1 MVSLTRQNY
10 KYFAEKLQAAD
21 TKARIKILR
30 QIRTRMKIRF
40 MKLYRLFRL
49 KKYGEPIG
57 PPLPISKKNIKSSL
71 PLSEPLHAIHE
82 EGESD
87 HEECKFDSQ
96 GFLESL
102 RDNIYED
109 IIYEFILLHA
119 DSVVRV

>member
-1 MVSLTRQNY
+1 
-10 KYFAEKLQAAD
+10 
-21 TKARIKILR
+21 
-30 QIRTRMKIRF
+30 MKTRF
-40 MKLYRLFRL
+40 MKLFRLFRL

-57 PPLPISKKNIKSSL
+57 PPLPIPKRKQLKPSL
-71 PLSEPLHAIHE
+71 PPTEPLHAIHE

-87 HEECKFDSQ
+87 HEETKFEAQ
-96 GFLESL
+96 GFLDTL

>member
-1 MVSLTRQNY
+1 
-10 KYFAEKLQAAD
+10 
-21 TKARIKILR
+21 
-30 QIRTRMKIRF
+30 MKIRF

-57 PPLPISKKNIKSSL
+57 PPLPISKKNLKPSL

-87 HEECKFDSQ
+87 HEEFKFDSQ